1 MPPQQ
6 GQDLNVGM
14 GEYNNTAKEEWI
26 LKKQEITFKSEDS
39 QADPKDIRKGMKGI
53 LWLCKERNV
62 EIYFSGLKR
71 TIGEV
76 IKAVRAD
83 YIAQE
88 IALKVQY

>member
-53 LWLCKERNV
+53 L
-62 EIYFSGLKR
+62 
-71 TIGEV
+71 
-76 IKAVRAD
+76 
-83 YIAQE
+83 
-88 IALKVQY
+88 